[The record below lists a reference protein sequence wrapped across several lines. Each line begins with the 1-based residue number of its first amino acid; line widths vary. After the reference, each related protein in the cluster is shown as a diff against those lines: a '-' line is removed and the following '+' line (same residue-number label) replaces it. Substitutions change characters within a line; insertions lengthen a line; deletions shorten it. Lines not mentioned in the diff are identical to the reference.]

1 MDKNIP
7 FAAQSAAIFGEAW
20 RLILASP
27 LAVLLY
33 LALMIGGA
41 MLVDTNDWGEG
52 ADFAILAVDIGATFA
67 LTMILIVE
75 AVPGGRMGSRGFGTY
90 FGLSFLTGIAIGAGF
105 LLLIVPGLYLWARWA
120 PAYGFAL
127 AEDMDVSTAM
137 GESWDATR
145 GHVVP
150 ILLAMLVP
158 AAVSMAGALAFLL
171 VIDEYAAVSW
181 PLALGGNALVYL
193 GSVLSTAVGM
203 AVFSLLARS
212 GGATAEVFE

>member
-1 MDKNIP
+1 
-7 FAAQSAAIFGEAW
+7 
-20 RLILASP
+20 
-27 LAVLLY
+27 
-33 LALMIGGA
+33 
-41 MLVDTNDWGEG
+41 
-52 ADFAILAVDIGATFA
+52 
-67 LTMILIVE
+67 
-75 AVPGGRMGSRGFGTY
+75 MGSRGFGTY

-171 VIDEYAAVSW
+171 VVDEYAAVSW

-193 GSVLSTAVGM
+193 GSVLSTAVGL

-212 GGATAEVFE
+212 GGAKAEVFE